1 MRGRRLFMV
10 DSQARHT
17 MQALSC
23 GYHWEVKPD
32 GQRSAEPERG
42 AERTLIEGLEV
53 LTYAINK
60 PDNAISG
67 NMANSYNTMG
77 QPYMSAL
84 GNKRD

>member
-60 PDNAISG
+60 PDNAIKSNQMNAYNPSG
-67 NMANSYNTMG
+67 T
-77 QPYMSAL
+77 PYLSAL
-84 GNKRD
+84 NNKR